1 MRFALPVYA
10 KLNLTLRAPLPRRP
24 GPPRVRPDR
33 DTYQPLH
40 LAVGVHAEVQHAA
53 LALDGHGAQS
63 DRPDLHQ
70 TWAGKQHKTAAGTRG
85 AHNS

>member
-1 MRFALPVYA
+1 MA
-10 KLNLTLRAPLPRRP
+10 LRAPLARRLAL
-24 GPPRVRPDR
+24 PRVQTDR

-40 LAVGVHAEVQHAA
+40 LAVGVHAEEQHAA

-70 TWAGKQHKTAAGTRG
+70 TWAGKQHKTAAGTRA